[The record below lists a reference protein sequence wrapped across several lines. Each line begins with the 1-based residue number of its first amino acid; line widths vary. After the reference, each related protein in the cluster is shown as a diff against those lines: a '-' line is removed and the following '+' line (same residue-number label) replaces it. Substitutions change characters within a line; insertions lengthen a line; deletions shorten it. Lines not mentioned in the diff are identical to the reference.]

1 MRHALGRIG
10 SEAVEPDMTTA
21 DLSQLVGDDARK
33 TRFCDVLTAI
43 VRETKRAPIFVLDK
57 DGTLTQPRQPLAL
70 EMAASVAALLDTG
83 ATLAVMSGA
92 EAYRLQD
99 EVLAP
104 LAERIGEGAL
114 SAFYL
119 IAENGAQTY
128 RAEPGGLA
136 PVDRLDLRE
145 ALGAERFAQ
154 VLAIVEE
161 ARIKFGIGDDPARRH
176 VVSDGSQIKLSAL
189 GNVVDEAL
197 RQRFDPL
204 GAKRAEWVTFIRGR
218 LVEQGL
224 SDDLGPLVDVI
235 VSGTSSINLLP
246 RGVNKGHALK
256 RFAARHGLGDQ
267 SVIYFGDR
275 FADGGNDV
283 YALAHARLAINV
295 GDDIARDDVIDAAEK
310 GPDGARRYL
319 ELARR
324 VLASI
329 PAS

>member
-1 MRHALGRIG
+1 MN
-10 SEAVEPDMTTA
+10 TA
-21 DLSQLVGDDARK
+21 DLSALIEEDARK
-33 TRFCDVLTAI
+33 ARFCDALTAI

-57 DGTLTQPRQPLAL
+57 DGTLTRPRQPLEP
-70 EMAASVAALLDTG
+70 EMAASVAALLEAG
-83 ATLAVMSGA
+83 ATVAVMSGA

-104 LAERIGEGAL
+104 LVAQVGEGAL

-176 VVSDGSQIKLSAL
+176 VVADGSQIKLSAL

-197 RQRFDPL
+197 RERFDPL
-204 GAKRAEWVTFIRGR
+204 GAKRAEWAAFVRAR
-218 LVEQGL
+218 LVERGV

-246 RGVNKGHALK
+246 RGVNKGHALE
-256 RFAARHGLGDQ
+256 RFAARHGLSDQ

-275 FADGGNDV
+275 FGDGGNDV
-283 YALAHARLAINV
+283 YALSHARMVINV
-295 GDDIARDDVIDAAEK
+295 GDDIAQVGVIDAVEK
-310 GPDGARRYL
+310 GPRGARLYL
-319 ELARR
+319 ELAQR
-324 VLASI
+324 VLTS
-329 PAS
+329 PAG